1 MDVAVDPPPGDPR
14 VGHVLILSLLFVV
27 VVLDAFLSLVVWE
40 VGTSE
45 FWRHKW
51 YALTATYLW
60 VVPVASVMTGS
71 LVWWPWQPFVWLA
84 TIGMVGATWFYGH
97 GVDKVSRVVYVLLL
111 ALLGSGFAAARWS
124 TIGA

>member
-1 MDVAVDPPPGDPR
+1 MDAPVDPPRRDLR
-14 VGHVLILSLLFVV
+14 IGHVHILSLLLAV

-40 VGTSE
+40 VGTYE

-60 VVPVASVMTGS
+60 VVPVASVMTAS

-84 TIGMVGATWFYGH
+84 TVGMVGATWIYGR
-97 GVDKVSRVVYVLLL
+97 GVDKVSRVLYVLLL
-111 ALLGSGFAAARWS
+111 ALLASGFAAARWS
-124 TIGA
+124 TIGS